1 MTTYQD
7 IVDYMNKN
15 YWSGFKLV
23 YDNPSYTINNDDDYS
38 IIINKN
44 SYAIIGS
51 LAIGKGLGQLLL
63 DILNTPVDKRIKPE
77 IKHTVEPATAENV
90 YTANLL
96 TRLTSVDQVIQ
107 SINTFLV
114 NARCNSNPIMTI
126 ATDIGANN
134 LNKVLKL
141 YYDYNIV
148 ITNQSH
154 NSDVFNLLIE
164 PK

>member
-23 YDNPSYTINNDDDYS
+23 YDDPSYTINNDDYS

-51 LAIGKGLGQLLL
+51 LAVGKSLGQLLL
-63 DILNTPVDKRIKPE
+63 DILNTPINKRNKPK
-77 IKHTVEPATAENV
+77 IKHAVEPATKESAC
-90 YTANLL
+90 TTHLL
-96 TRLTSVDQVIQ
+96 ITVDQVIQ
-107 SINTFLV
+107 AINTFIIRTRLNYTSV
-114 NARCNSNPIMTI
+114 MTI
-126 ATDIGANN
+126 VTDIGKDN

-141 YYDYNIV
+141 CDDYNIKV
-148 ITNQSH
+148 INKTSL
-154 NSDVFNLLIE
+154 DPDAFNLLIE